1 MMQTDPQLVKLL
13 EEAAKRVAAMP
24 LAEREAMFKQ
34 QRDGWVRAEM
44 SWPKAKYRW
53 INGVKI
59 YDSYE
64 DYCND

>member
-1 MMQTDPQLVKLL
+1 MTKQPKLDEL
-13 EEAAKRVAAMP
+13 IEQAKRRWDEMTP
-24 LAEREAMFKQ
+24 SEREVMLRE
-34 QRDGWVRAEM
+34 QREAFVRAEM
-44 SWPKAKYRW
+44 SWPKPKFKW